1 VPPAARIQAG
11 RSFDAESPVSRPE
24 AMGLLDDHPG
34 FVLAGPREHVV
45 GGVAVDQAERA
56 AWRMAAM
63 DAASSW
69 WPQA

>member
-1 VPPAARIQAG
+1 
-11 RSFDAESPVSRPE
+11 
-24 AMGLLDDHPG
+24 MGLLDDHPG